1 MFALSRQDDEYV
13 NRPGG
18 RDGGTGLWA
27 LLLAIILLMS
37 GFMVWA
43 SVFELEEVTRASGR
57 VVPSSQVQSVQAPEG
72 GVVSVISVREGDV
85 VEPGQVLFQ
94 IDDTGVQSSLGELRQ
109 RLQALSAELVRL
121 RAEADS
127 SEKIE
132 FPDNHGWNPRVV
144 AAEQAIFATRQ
155 QQLSLELD
163 VLRDRLAQRQADA
176 RELVAQQERLL
187 SVVAPLRQ
195 EVRISEELFADG
207 TFSEI
212 EILRLRGELARVE
225 GDIVVLAAQQDRAE
239 AGVAELETQI
249 SSAQSSYELTA
260 KERISVVLADLAV
273 VEESLIAARDRVSR
287 TALRAPVRGTIN
299 RVNITNVGGV
309 VQSGTVLAEIVP
321 LDDSLLVE
329 AQVSPKDV
337 AFVRVGAPASVK
349 ITAYDYL
356 RYGDL
361 SARVERIGADALLTE
376 DGGSFFQVM
385 LRTDDTS
392 LKDENGEELS
402 ISSGMIASVD
412 IQSGQKTVLE
422 YLIQPV
428 LRAQHEALR
437 ER

>member
-163 VLRDRLAQRQADA
+163 VLRDRLAQRQADV

-239 AGVAELETQI
+239 AGVAEIETQI

>member
-239 AGVAELETQI
+239 AGVAEIETQI